1 MLSAIA
7 GINQAIERGNATEL
21 LNCLKNKAAKLEHV
35 DDDSVNRYLEQLV
48 AVKKE
53 KGQVFFLL
61 NFSFAVSA
69 SSFAVSSFAP
79 LNSLIYFFSLSLFPF
94 FILF

>member
-21 LNCLKNKAAKLEHV
+21 LNCLKDMAAKLEHI

-53 KGQVFFLL
+53 KGQVFLYSIF
-61 NFSFAVSA
+61 
-69 SSFAVSSFAP
+69 P
-79 LNSLIYFFSLSLFPF
+79 LLFPLLPLPF
-94 FILF
+94 PFSHL